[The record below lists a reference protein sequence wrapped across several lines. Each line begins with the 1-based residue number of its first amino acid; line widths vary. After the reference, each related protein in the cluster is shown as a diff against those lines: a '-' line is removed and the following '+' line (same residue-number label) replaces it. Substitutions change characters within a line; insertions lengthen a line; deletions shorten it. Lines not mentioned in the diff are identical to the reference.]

1 MIWPQEFVLA
11 QGKCFNNFMIGEKKE
26 EGKKRREEER
36 RGRGRMQREALE
48 KRCVSSSPA
57 VPRILETLR
66 EEFPE
71 RINTSSSPS
80 D

>member
-11 QGKCFNNFMIGEKKE
+11 QGKCCNNFMIGEKRE
-26 EGKKRREEER
+26 ERKKRREEDGEGCKER
-36 RGRGRMQREALE
+36 LWRN
-48 KRCVSSSPA
+48 RCINSSPV

-80 D
+80 H

>member
-11 QGKCFNNFMIGEKKE
+11 QGKRCNNFMIGEKRE
-26 EGKKRREEER
+26 ERKKRREEEGEGCKER
-36 RGRGRMQREALE
+36 LWRN
-48 KRCVSSSPA
+48 KCINSSPV